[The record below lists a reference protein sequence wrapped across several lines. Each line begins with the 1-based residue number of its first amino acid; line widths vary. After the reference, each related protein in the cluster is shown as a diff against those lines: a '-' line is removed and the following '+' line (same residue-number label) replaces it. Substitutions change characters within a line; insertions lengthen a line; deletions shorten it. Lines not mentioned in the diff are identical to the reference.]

1 MKRWYLA
8 NILCLIAAGCSKSD
22 KVVSKKSLIYSDKM
36 SFLKDLHSQFPS
48 SFSLA
53 LLLGFIQK
61 NQLSEASSY
70 INKTL
75 ENYPNCSALHI
86 AQGFIWESR
95 AQLGESNAGK
105 MATVAYQAA
114 LTADQSNPAAHYLLG
129 QQYLSQGDAFMAQR
143 HFAQGVMMRPD
154 EHKLLYVL
162 ACASY
167 RNGDIK
173 TAYCSIKK
181 ALSLCAKN
189 PLYYRTA
196 SVIYAAS
203 GHFQDSQV
211 AFDCYEKLA
220 GKASEGDLRHIK
232 SRMEY
237 WKGLHANTKIAR
249 MADKEDDKKEGSKD
263 DKKEN
268 DDVPSIILNG
278 YILLVNQSNNQQK
291 GNNVLNAY
299 DQVKNVT
306 NPLSVVLGG
315 STANAT
321 GTSPLFWW
329 GRKGTNFK
337 GPSDGEP
344 SAQLKGHTFNYNIT
358 PAALNYALSIANASR
373 SIATYSSRPTIST
386 LMGKPAAFF
395 AGNIIQA
402 APAGGSLVTIDAG
415 DKLEVKPIN
424 ITEDGLITL
433 DITMTSAAAVGDGG
447 SRVLSQSAISQG
459 LENQLVQVNSSK
471 ISTIVKAYAGQTI
484 IVGGLK
490 TTIKKVADSRFPVLG
505 NIPILQYFFS
515 AVNNNSAEATI
526 LYLLSVQLGG
536 QAKTAYTKMPDQ
548 SEVFKELHMADP
560 AGFTYSGPSTYALIL
575 NHLGKMSLVNGC
587 QSGDVLVIPEA
598 QLEPLSE
605 RLSNLSSFFYF

>member
-1 MKRWYLA
+1 MKRWYFA
-8 NILCLIAAGCSKSD
+8 NILCLIAAGCSQKSE
-22 KVVSKKSLIYSDKM
+22 KVVSKKSQLYSEKI

-53 LLLGFIQK
+53 LLLSFIQK

-75 ENYPNCSALHI
+75 ENYPNCAALHI
-86 AQGFIWESR
+86 AQGFIWEAR
-95 AQLGESNAGK
+95 ALLGESNAGK

-129 QQYLSQGDAFMAQR
+129 QQYLSQGDSFMAQR

-181 ALSLCAKN
+181 ALSLCSKN

-211 AFDCYEKLA
+211 AFDCYAKLA
-220 GKASEGDLRHIK
+220 GKSSKGDLQHI
-232 SRMEY
+232 SNRIQY
-237 WKGLHANTKIAR
+237 WKGLHANTKISR
-249 MADKEDDKKEGSKD
+249 MADNDEGKKD
-263 DKKEN
+263 DKDAAKE

-291 GNNVLNAY
+291 GNNVFNAY

-315 STANAT
+315 STANST
-321 GTSPLFWW
+321 GRSPLLWW
-329 GRKGTNFK
+329 ARQQTSTSAT
-337 GPSDGEP
+337 PSTT
-344 SAQLKGHTFNYNIT
+344 LKGHTFNYNIT
-358 PAALNYALSIANASR
+358 PSALNYALNIANASR

-395 AGNIIQA
+395 AGSVIQA

-459 LENQLVQVNSSK
+459 LGDQLVQVNSSK
-471 ISTIVKAYAGQTI
+471 ISTIVKVYAGQTI

-490 TTIKKVADSRFPVLG
+490 TTVKKVADSRFPVLG

-515 AVNNNSAEATI
+515 AVNNNTSEATI

-536 QAKTAYTKMPDQ
+536 QAKTAYTKTPDQ
-548 SEVFKELHMADP
+548 SEVFKDLQRADP
-560 AGFTYSGPSTYALIL
+560 SGFTYSGPSTYALIL
-575 NHLGKMSLVNGC
+575 KHLGRMSLVNGC
-587 QSGDVLVIPEA
+587 QSGDALVIPES

>member
-22 KVVSKKSLIYSDKM
+22 KVVSKKSMMYSEKM

-86 AQGFIWESR
+86 AQGFIWEAR
-95 AQLGESNAGK
+95 AQLGENNAGK

-196 SVIYAAS
+196 SVIYAAI

-211 AFDCYEKLA
+211 AFDCYAKLA
-220 GKASEGDLRHIK
+220 GKSSKGDLRHI
-232 SRMEY
+232 RNRIEY
-237 WKGLHANTKIAR
+237 WKGLHANTKISP
-249 MADKEDDKKEGSKD
+249 MDDKEADKKD
-263 DKKEN
+263 DKKEEE
-268 DDVPSIILNG
+268 DVPSIILNG
-278 YILLVNQSNNQQK
+278 YILLVNESNNQQK
-291 GNNVLNAY
+291 GNNVFNAY

-321 GTSPLFWW
+321 GSKPLFWW
-329 GRKGTNFK
+329 GRKTTDVTAT
-337 GPSDGEP
+337 PSVT
-344 SAQLKGHTFNYNIT
+344 LKGHTFNYNIT
-358 PAALNYALSIANASR
+358 PAALNYALNIANASR
-373 SIATYSSRPTIST
+373 SIATYSARPTIST

-515 AVNNNSAEATI
+515 AVNNTSAEATI

>member
-1 MKRWYLA
+1 MKRWYWA
-8 NILCLIAAGCSKSD
+8 NILCFIAAGCSQKSE
-22 KVVSKKSLIYSDKM
+22 KVVSKKSLLYSEKM
-36 SFLKDLHSQFPS
+36 YFLKDLHSQFPS

-53 LLLGFIQK
+53 LLLSFIGK

-75 ENYPNCSALHI
+75 ENYPNCAALHI
-86 AQGFIWESR
+86 AQGFIWEAR
-95 AQLGESNAGK
+95 ALLGESNAGK

-114 LTADQSNPAAHYLLG
+114 LTADRSNPAAHYLLG

-173 TAYCSIKK
+173 TAHCSIKK
-181 ALSLCAKN
+181 ALSLCSKN

-211 AFDCYEKLA
+211 ALDCYAKLA
-220 GKASEGDLRHIK
+220 GKASKGDLQHIGN
-232 SRMEY
+232 RIQY
-237 WKGLHANTKIAR
+237 WKGLHANTKISR
-249 MADKEDDKKEGSKD
+249 MSDDDDKKEGKD
-263 DKKEN
+263 AEKKE
-268 DDVPSIILNG
+268 DEVPSIVLNG

-291 GNNVLNAY
+291 GNNVFNAY

-315 STANAT
+315 STANST
-321 GTSPLFWW
+321 GRKPLLWW
-329 GRKGTNFK
+329 GRQQT
-337 GPSDGEP
+337 
-344 SAQLKGHTFNYNIT
+344 SAIGDAASSTLKGHTFNYNIT
-358 PAALNYALSIANASR
+358 PTALNYALNIANASR
-373 SIATYSSRPTIST
+373 SIATYSARPTIST

-395 AGNIIQA
+395 AGSIIQA

-447 SRVLSQSAISQG
+447 TRVLSQAALSQG
-459 LENQLVQVNSSK
+459 LNNQLVQVNSSK
-471 ISTIVKAYAGQTI
+471 ISTIVKVYAGQTI

-490 TTIKKVADSRFPVLG
+490 TTVKKVADSRFPVLG
-505 NIPILQYFFS
+505 SIPILQYFFS
-515 AVNNNSAEATI
+515 AVNNNTSEATI

-536 QAKTAYTKMPDQ
+536 QAKTAYAKTPDQ
-548 SEVFKELHMADP
+548 SEVFKALHVADP
-560 AGFTYSGPSTYALIL
+560 SGFTYSGPSTYALIL
-575 NHLGKMSLVNGC
+575 KHLGRMSLINGC
-587 QSGDVLVIPEA
+587 QSGDALVIPES

>member
-8 NILCLIAAGCSKSD
+8 NILCLITAGCSQKSE
-22 KVVSKKSLIYSDKM
+22 KVVSKKSLMYSEKM
-36 SFLKDLHSQFPS
+36 YFLKDLHSQFPS

-53 LLLGFIQK
+53 LLLRFIQK
-61 NQLSEASSY
+61 NQISEASDY

-75 ENYPNCSALHI
+75 ENHPNCAALHI
-86 AQGFIWESR
+86 AQGFIWEAR
-95 AQLGESNAGK
+95 ALLGESNAGK

-114 LTADQSNPAAHYLLG
+114 LTAERSNPAAHYLLG

-181 ALSLCAKN
+181 ALSLCSKN

-211 AFDCYEKLA
+211 AFDCYAKLA
-220 GKASEGDLRHIK
+220 GKASKGDLQHI
-232 SRMEY
+232 SNRIQY
-237 WKGLHANTKIAR
+237 WKGLHANTKISR
-249 MADKEDDKKEGSKD
+249 MADDDAAKKEGKDAEKKEDDI
-263 DKKEN
+263 
-268 DDVPSIILNG
+268 PSIILSG

-291 GNNVLNAY
+291 GNNLFSAY

-315 STANAT
+315 TTANAT
-321 GTSPLFWW
+321 GKAPLFWW
-329 GRKGTNFK
+329 GREQTRALGT
-337 GPSDGEP
+337 P
-344 SAQLKGHTFNYNIT
+344 SATLKGHTFNYNIT
-358 PAALNYALSIANASR
+358 PSALNYALNIANASR

-395 AGNIIQA
+395 AGSIIQA

-424 ITEDGLITL
+424 IADDGLITL
-433 DITMTSAAAVGDGG
+433 DITMTSSAAVGDGG
-447 SRVLSQSAISQG
+447 SRVLSQSALSQG
-459 LENQLVQVNSSK
+459 LGNQLVQVNSSK
-471 ISTIVKAYAGQTI
+471 ISTIVKVYAGQTI

-490 TTIKKVADSRFPVLG
+490 TVVKKVADSRFPVLG

-515 AVNNNSAEATI
+515 AVNNSNSEATI

-536 QAKTAYTKMPDQ
+536 QAKTAYMKTPDQ
-548 SEVFKELHMADP
+548 NEVFKELHMADP
-560 AGFTYSGPSTYALIL
+560 SGFTYSGPSTYALIL
-575 NHLGKMSLVNGC
+575 KHLGRSSLVNGC
-587 QSGDVLVIPEA
+587 QSGDAFVISES
-598 QLEPLSE
+598 QSEPLSE

>member
-1 MKRWYLA
+1 MKRWYWA
-8 NILCLIAAGCSKSD
+8 NILCLIAAGCSQKSE
-22 KVVSKKSLIYSDKM
+22 KAVSKRSLMYTEKM

-53 LLLGFIQK
+53 LLLSFIQK
-61 NQLSEASSY
+61 NQLSEASGY

-75 ENYPNCSALHI
+75 ENYPNCAALHI
-86 AQGFIWESR
+86 AQGFIWEAR
-95 AQLGESNAGK
+95 ALLGESNAGK

-167 RNGDIK
+167 RNGDIR

-181 ALSLCAKN
+181 ALSLCSKN

-196 SVIYAAS
+196 SMIYAAS

-211 AFDCYEKLA
+211 AFDCYAKLT
-220 GKASEGDLRHIK
+220 GKASKGDLQHIK
-232 SRMEY
+232 NRIEY
-237 WKGLHANTKIAR
+237 WKGLHANTKITR
-249 MADKEDDKKEGSKD
+249 MADDDQSKKD
-263 DKKEN
+263 DKSGEKK
-268 DDVPSIILNG
+268 DDELPSIILNG

-291 GNNVLNAY
+291 GNNVFNAY

-306 NPLSVVLGG
+306 APLSVVLGG
-315 STANAT
+315 STANST
-321 GTSPLFWW
+321 GNKPLFWW
-329 GRKGTNFK
+329 GRQQA
-337 GPSDGEP
+337 SDFSKA
-344 SAQLKGHTFNYNIT
+344 SATLKGHTFNYNIT
-358 PAALNYALSIANASR
+358 PSALNYALNIANASR
-373 SIATYSSRPTIST
+373 SIATYSARPTIST

-395 AGNIIQA
+395 AGSIIQA

-447 SRVLSQSAISQG
+447 TRVLSQAALSQG
-459 LENQLVQVNSSK
+459 LNNQLVQVNSSK
-471 ISTIVKAYAGQTI
+471 ISTIVKVYAGQTI
-484 IVGGLK
+484 VVGGLK
-490 TTIKKVADSRFPVLG
+490 TIVKKVADSRFPVLG
-505 NIPILQYFFS
+505 SIPILQYFFS
-515 AVNNNSAEATI
+515 AVNNNTSEATI

-536 QAKTAYTKMPDQ
+536 QAKTAYTRIPDQ
-548 SEVFKELHMADP
+548 SEVFKELHKADP
-560 AGFTYSGPSTYALIL
+560 SGFTYSGPSTYALIL
-575 NHLGKMSLVNGC
+575 KHLGKMSLVNGF
-587 QSGDVLVIPEA
+587 QSGDALVIPES
-598 QLEPLSE
+598 QLEPLSD

>member
-1 MKRWYLA
+1 
-8 NILCLIAAGCSKSD
+8 
-22 KVVSKKSLIYSDKM
+22 
-36 SFLKDLHSQFPS
+36 
-48 SFSLA
+48 
-53 LLLGFIQK
+53 
-61 NQLSEASSY
+61 
-70 INKTL
+70 
-75 ENYPNCSALHI
+75 
-86 AQGFIWESR
+86 
-95 AQLGESNAGK
+95 
-105 MATVAYQAA
+105 
-114 LTADQSNPAAHYLLG
+114 
-129 QQYLSQGDAFMAQR
+129 
-143 HFAQGVMMRPD
+143 
-154 EHKLLYVL
+154 
-162 ACASY
+162 
-167 RNGDIK
+167 
-173 TAYCSIKK
+173 
-181 ALSLCAKN
+181 
-189 PLYYRTA
+189 LYYRTA
-196 SVIYAAS
+196 SVIYAAI

-211 AFDCYEKLA
+211 AFDCYAKLA
-220 GKASEGDLRHIK
+220 GKSSKGDLRHI
-232 SRMEY
+232 RNRIEY
-237 WKGLHANTKIAR
+237 WKGLHANTKISP
-249 MADKEDDKKEGSKD
+249 MDDKEADKKD
-263 DKKEN
+263 DKKEEE
-268 DDVPSIILNG
+268 DVPSIILNG
-278 YILLVNQSNNQQK
+278 YILLVNESNNQQK
-291 GNNVLNAY
+291 GNNVFNAY

-321 GTSPLFWW
+321 GSKPLFWW
-329 GRKGTNFK
+329 GRKTTDVTAT
-337 GPSDGEP
+337 PSVT
-344 SAQLKGHTFNYNIT
+344 LKGHTFNYNIT
-358 PAALNYALSIANASR
+358 PAALNYALNIANASR
-373 SIATYSSRPTIST
+373 SIATYSARPTIST

-505 NIPILQYFFS
+505 NLPILQYLFS
-515 AVNNNSAEATI
+515 AVNNTSAEATI